1 METQMLLYLKQ
12 AQAAMHNAHTPY
24 SHFAWAPV
32 WFVRTALYIPDAI

>member
-12 AQAAMHNAHTPY
+12 AQAAMH
-24 SHFAWAPV
+24 SLILIFAWAPV